1 MARRVREKE
10 EVLNNIFDIELYAIQ
25 LYDRIAELEMQLK
38 ESERRE
44 QSMIE
49 RMSKIL
55 NENESSTV
63 RRMAIERGME
73 CFGNDSPVG
82 DSSFEK
88 WRNSITYEWNIPDYI
103 SKHELYEL
111 CDDELRTAYDNRVQ
125 EEVKDDDNNNE

>member
-1 MARRVREKE
+1 MARRVRQKE
-10 EVLNNIFDIELYAIQ
+10 EVINNIFDLEMYVVA

-44 QSMIE
+44 QSMLDQIV
-49 RMSKIL
+49 KIS

-73 CFGNDSPVG
+73 CFGSESPVR

-103 SKHELYEL
+103 SKDELYAL
-111 CDDELRTAYDNRVQ
+111 CDDELRTAYDNKVQ
-125 EEVKDDDNNNE
+125 EETKNNDDNE